1 MSKPDGEVI
10 QNKAALKVADAAG
23 QAYICEKMLNFDRIL
38 QAGFVRD
45 TSRYR
50 AGTKSAATW

>member
-23 QAYICEKMLNFDRIL
+23 QVKIQDRSATV
-38 QAGFVRD
+38 AG
-45 TSRYR
+45 
-50 AGTKSAATW
+50 